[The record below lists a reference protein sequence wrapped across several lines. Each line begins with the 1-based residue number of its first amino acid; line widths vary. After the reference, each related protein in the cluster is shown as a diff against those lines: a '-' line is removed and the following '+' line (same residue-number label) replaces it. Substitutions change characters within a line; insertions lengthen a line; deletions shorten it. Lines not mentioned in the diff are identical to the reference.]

1 MYRARHTD
9 VNTQIKTLGL
19 IHKQN
24 SKNGHFIYFT
34 DMVRLSNWYLLLLLD
49 EQLRRNAFLSIPEPS

>member
-1 MYRARHTD
+1 MYRARHTE

-49 EQLRRNAFLSIPEPS
+49 EQLGMLS